1 MIPIDTIVSIKS
13 GDEYGGKYTGKLGII
28 KKFTDDR
35 VGVEFAGLKN
45 HARKYGLFWFKKENV
60 TPSLFDAP
68 KRNDAIIPADLAKAF
83 LNFTFG
89 APRASLGVKQVIF
102 AGKEGL
108 GKNEEGDFQMSTI
121 YIGERQSGKTTML
134 IEMSEKTGATIV
146 VATYPM
152 AKYIQLLAAKMG
164 KKIPVP
170 ITVTNY
176 IRLLASGGLGKSEKY
191 LVDEL
196 QMMLSAMNV
205 EAATVDCDCIE
216 VLRGQ
221 QKEGL

>member
-1 MIPIDTIVSIKS
+1 MRLILQRNFAIAKKSRKKLHRQNLFTKLVASLNKHGSIKS
-13 GDEYGGKYTGKLGII
+13 DISE
-28 KKFTDDR
+28 R
-35 VGVEFAGLKN
+35 RN
-45 HARKYGLFWFKKENV
+45 HAN
-60 TPSLFDAP
+60 
-68 KRNDAIIPADLAKAF
+68 
-83 LNFTFG
+83 
-89 APRASLGVKQVIF
+89 
-102 AGKEGL
+102 
-108 GKNEEGDFQMSTI
+108 I

-152 AKYIQLLAAKMG
+152 ANYIQLLAAQMG

-176 IRLLASGGLGKSEKY
+176 ICLLARGGLGKSEKY

>member
-1 MIPIDTIVSIKS
+1 
-13 GDEYGGKYTGKLGII
+13 
-28 KKFTDDR
+28 
-35 VGVEFAGLKN
+35 
-45 HARKYGLFWFKKENV
+45 
-60 TPSLFDAP
+60 
-68 KRNDAIIPADLAKAF
+68 
-83 LNFTFG
+83 
-89 APRASLGVKQVIF
+89 
-102 AGKEGL
+102 
-108 GKNEEGDFQMSTI
+108 MSTI

-152 AKYIQLLAAKMG
+152 ANYIQLLAAQMG

-176 IRLLASGGLGKSEKY
+176 ILGKSEKY

>member
-1 MIPIDTIVSIKS
+1 MTTV
-13 GDEYGGKYTGKLGII
+13 
-28 KKFTDDR
+28 
-35 VGVEFAGLKN
+35 
-45 HARKYGLFWFKKENV
+45 
-60 TPSLFDAP
+60 
-68 KRNDAIIPADLAKAF
+68 
-83 LNFTFG
+83 
-89 APRASLGVKQVIF
+89 
-102 AGKEGL
+102 
-108 GKNEEGDFQMSTI
+108 
-121 YIGERQSGKTTML
+121 YIGERQSGKTTTL
-134 IEMSEKTGATIV
+134 IKMSEKTGATII

-152 AKYIQLLAAKMG
+152 AKYIQLLAAQMG

-176 IRLLASGGLGKSEKY
+176 IRLLASGGLSKSQKY

-216 VLRGQ
+216 VLRGH

>member
-1 MIPIDTIVSIKS
+1 
-13 GDEYGGKYTGKLGII
+13 
-28 KKFTDDR
+28 
-35 VGVEFAGLKN
+35 
-45 HARKYGLFWFKKENV
+45 
-60 TPSLFDAP
+60 
-68 KRNDAIIPADLAKAF
+68 
-83 LNFTFG
+83 
-89 APRASLGVKQVIF
+89 
-102 AGKEGL
+102 
-108 GKNEEGDFQMSTI
+108 MSTI

-152 AKYIQLLAAKMG
+152 AKYIQLLAAQMG

-176 IRLLASGGLGKSEKY
+176 IRLLASGGLDKSEKY

-221 QKEGL
+221 KKVEFPTRLCEVKGELGYFHLWEQWCNVVDASLLRGGHPAGQIGQVYGIVEFKDGVRRVDPVSIKFCDEENAALCALVKHNEALRKGEVNAES

>member
-1 MIPIDTIVSIKS
+1 M
-13 GDEYGGKYTGKLGII
+13 
-28 KKFTDDR
+28 
-35 VGVEFAGLKN
+35 
-45 HARKYGLFWFKKENV
+45 
-60 TPSLFDAP
+60 
-68 KRNDAIIPADLAKAF
+68 
-83 LNFTFG
+83 
-89 APRASLGVKQVIF
+89 Q
-102 AGKEGL
+102 
-108 GKNEEGDFQMSTI
+108 I

-152 AKYIQLLAAKMG
+152 ANYIQLLAAQMG

-176 IRLLASGGLGKSEKY
+176 IRLLARGGLGKSEKY
-191 LVDEL
+191 LV
-196 QMMLSAMNV
+196 AMNV
-205 EAATVDCDCIE
+205 EAATVDCNCIE

>member
-1 MIPIDTIVSIKS
+1 
-13 GDEYGGKYTGKLGII
+13 
-28 KKFTDDR
+28 
-35 VGVEFAGLKN
+35 
-45 HARKYGLFWFKKENV
+45 
-60 TPSLFDAP
+60 
-68 KRNDAIIPADLAKAF
+68 
-83 LNFTFG
+83 
-89 APRASLGVKQVIF
+89 
-102 AGKEGL
+102 
-108 GKNEEGDFQMSTI
+108 MSTI

-152 AKYIQLLAAKMG
+152 GKYIQLLAAQMG

-196 QMMLSAMNV
+196 QMMLSAMNI
-205 EAATVDCDCIE
+205 EAATVDCVCIE

-221 QKEGL
+221 QKEMNVEFPTRLCEVNGKLGYFHRWEQWSKVVDASPLRGGHPGGQNGQVFGIVEFEDGVRRVGPSSIKFCDEENAILCEMAKHHEELRRGEANAES